1 MRHLITFSILLGLST
16 ALSAQMVAKMTSKEP
31 IEGLCDVNEVYALLP
46 MLDKNQVKAVCPFTE
61 AEIIKKLN
69 EEVKY
74 LKENP
79 KYKGKGMVNLV
90 INCKGELVR
99 CIINDAKEKNKELD
113 EQIVAVFKSLG
124 IWKTGTING
133 KEVDS
138 ADHFTFQIKNG
149 VLTKG

>member
-1 MRHLITFSILLGLST
+1 
-16 ALSAQMVAKMTSKEP
+16 MVAKMTSKEP

-90 INCKGELVR
+90 INCKGELVQ
-99 CIINDAKEKNKELD
+99 CKINDAKEKTKELD
-113 EQIVAVFKSLG
+113 NQIVAVFKSLG
-124 IWKTGTING
+124 TWKTGTING
-133 KEVDS
+133 KRVDS

>member
-16 ALSAQMVAKMTSKEP
+16 TLSAQIVAKMTSKEP

-46 MLDKNQVKAVCPFTE
+46 MLDKNQVKAICPLSE
-61 AEIIKKLN
+61 AEIIKKIN

-74 LKENP
+74 VKENP

-90 INCKGELVR
+90 INCKGELVQ
-99 CIINDAKEKNKELD
+99 CKINDTKEKTKELD

-124 IWKTGTING
+124 VWKTGTING

-149 VLTKG
+149 ILTKG